1 MYVLEGSRILIVEDD
16 PDGQMVVSHVVTQTL
31 SMPVDVVGNAFEALK
46 LLAEQSKAYK
56 IAIIDL
62 SMPDMDGWQLLTNI
76 RQNPQTEML
85 PCVAVTAYHSSR
97 TREEALKSGF
107 VAYFSKPIDTE
118 TFTSELKKYMS

>member
-1 MYVLEGSRILIVEDD
+1 MYILEGSRILVVEDD

-46 LLAEQSKAYK
+46 LLAEQSSAYK

-62 SMPDMDGWQLLTNI
+62 SMPDMDGWQLLNNI
-76 RQNPQTEML
+76 RQNPQTEKL

-97 TREEALKSGF
+97 TREEALKKGF
-107 VAYFSKPIDTE
+107 VAYFAKPIDTA
-118 TFTSELKKYMS
+118 TFSEELKKYMG